1 MVKYARYCLTAFNRL
16 VQDLQAQLGP
26 DTADLQIRIGLH
38 SGPVTAGVLRGLKS
52 RFQLFG
58 DTVNTAA
65 RMESSGVPNRV
76 HVSQETAQLLTVAG
90 KGHWVK
96 PREILVEAKGKGS
109 MQTYWLVEAFPGGP
123 KSVNTDSQGN
133 DDLEMEVK
141 EVETSQPS
149 GLLKWNTE
157 ILACLVRQIVA
168 RHRAMPTLQ
177 AQNEHGF
184 VDNRDSID
192 YTVLDEVQEVVELPV
207 FDSSVA
213 YVNPEEVVLSD
224 ELRQEIHNFV
234 SVINSLYRGKFTNF
248 SEAVQFLVECDHCSF
263 FGFSCFLLQTIH
275 FITFNMHHMLECQLL
290 KCWIVLSHRRTFSR
304 KTLHQ
309 KLFTVLYM
317 TIRMVSIQIL

>member
-1 MVKYARYCLTAFNRL
+1 MVKYARHCLTAFNRL

-38 SGPVTAGVLRGLKS
+38 SGPVTGGVLRGLKS

-123 KSVNTDSQGN
+123 KSANTSR
-133 DDLEMEVK
+133 
-141 EVETSQPS
+141 PS
-149 GLLKWNTE
+149 GLLIWNTE

-177 AQNEHGF
+177 AQNEHGV
-184 VDNRDSID
+184 VDNRESID
-192 YTVLDEVQEVVELPV
+192 HTVLDEVQEVVELPV

-213 YVNPEEVVLSD
+213 RVNPEQVVLSD

-248 SEAVQFLVECDHCSF
+248 SEAVHLFLVEGDHCSF
-263 FGFSCFLLQTIH
+263 FGFSCFLL
-275 FITFNMHHMLECQLL
+275 
-290 KCWIVLSHRRTFSR
+290 
-304 KTLHQ
+304 
-309 KLFTVLYM
+309 
-317 TIRMVSIQIL
+317 